1 MPEISSS
8 FIISLSF
15 SVSEKTGFTFKISKI
30 LTNIN
35 QIKLFFQKLNLLF
48 KIDEKVSEEEKQLSK
63 WLNRS
68 EEALKIEFGKP
79 DKIDFKNN
87 SRNRF
92 YVYTKEKL
100 KIKCERIFEISSANK
115 VVGFTSKNCF

>member
-1 MPEISSS
+1 MKIV
-8 FIISLSF
+8 FILIFLFLSLASCQT
-15 SVSEKTGFTFKISKI
+15 VS
-30 LTNIN
+30 N
-35 QIKLFFQKLNLLF
+35 
-48 KIDEKVSEEEKQLSK
+48 KIDKKVSEEEKQLSS

-68 EEALKIEFGKP
+68 EEELKIEFGKP
-79 DKIDFKNN
+79 DKVNFKDN

-100 KIKCERIFEISSANK
+100 KIKCERIFEINNSNK

>member
-1 MPEISSS
+1 MK
-8 FIISLSF
+8 FIFILIFLSISLASCQT
-15 SVSEKTGFTFKISKI
+15 VS
-30 LTNIN
+30 N
-35 QIKLFFQKLNLLF
+35 

-87 SRNRF
+87 TRNRF
-92 YVYTKEKL
+92 HVYTKEKL
-100 KIKCERIFEISSANK
+100 KIKCERIFEISPANK

>member
-1 MPEISSS
+1 MKIV
-8 FIISLSF
+8 FILIFLFLSLASCQT
-15 SVSEKTGFTFKISKI
+15 VS
-30 LTNIN
+30 N
-35 QIKLFFQKLNLLF
+35 

-92 YVYTKEKL
+92 YIYTKEKL
-100 KIKCERIFEISSANK
+100 KIKCERIFEISPENK
-115 VVGFTSKNCF
+115 VVGFSSKNCF

>member
-1 MPEISSS
+1 MKIVITLI
-8 FIISLSF
+8 FLFLSLASCQT
-15 SVSEKTGFTFKISKI
+15 VS
-30 LTNIN
+30 N
-35 QIKLFFQKLNLLF
+35 

-87 SRNRF
+87 TRNRF

-100 KIKCERIFEISSANK
+100 KIKCERIFEINPGNK

>member
-1 MPEISSS
+1 MKFV
-8 FIISLSF
+8 FILIFLLISLASCQT
-15 SVSEKTGFTFKISKI
+15 VS
-30 LTNIN
+30 N
-35 QIKLFFQKLNLLF
+35 

-92 YVYTKEKL
+92 YVYIKEKL
-100 KIKCERIFEISSANK
+100 KIKCERIFEINPENK

>member
-1 MPEISSS
+1 MKIV
-8 FIISLSF
+8 FILIFLFLSLASCQT
-15 SVSEKTGFTFKISKI
+15 VTK
-30 LTNIN
+30 
-35 QIKLFFQKLNLLF
+35 
-48 KIDEKVSEEEKQLSK
+48 KIDEKVSEEEAQLSQ

-92 YVYTKEKL
+92 YIYTKEKL
-100 KIKCERIFEISSANK
+100 KIKCERIFEISPENK

>member
-1 MPEISSS
+1 MKFF
-8 FIISLSF
+8 FILIFL
-15 SVSEKTGFTFKISKI
+15 VIN
-30 LTNIN
+30 LTSC
-35 QIKLFFQKLNLLF
+35 QTVTK
-48 KIDEKVSEEEKQLSK
+48 KIDEKVSEEEAQLSK

-68 EEALKIEFGKP
+68 EKELKIEFGKP
-79 DKIDFKNN
+79 NQIEFKKN

-92 YVYTKEKL
+92 YIYTKEKL

>member
-1 MPEISSS
+1 MKIFFISV
-8 FIISLSF
+8 FLILN
-15 SVSEKTGFTFKISKI
+15 VSACQTVS
-30 LTNIN
+30 N
-35 QIKLFFQKLNLLF
+35 

-92 YVYTKEKL
+92 YVYTKEK
-100 KIKCERIFEISSANK
+100 FEGWLDFMNFFNAAM
-115 VVGFTSKNCF
+115 VTFTSMRGGASVSDWVSQ

>member
-1 MPEISSS
+1 MKIV
-8 FIISLSF
+8 FILIFLYLSLASCQT
-15 SVSEKTGFTFKISKI
+15 VS
-30 LTNIN
+30 N
-35 QIKLFFQKLNLLF
+35 

-100 KIKCERIFEISSANK
+100 KIKCERIFEINPGNK